1 VINPAKWQ
9 MWHDPDGTYQ
19 VIRRLVLENVR
30 QYLPRYGL
38 AFFFMALVAGS
49 TAASAWIMR
58 DVINEVFVNR
68 DPVMVYVIAASVM
81 GIFLVKGAATY
92 GQMVVLA
99 RIGNDIVATLQ
110 KRLFR
115 RVTEQDLAYFSEK
128 SLGDLAVR
136 VNQGASDARS
146 VMDMVMVTLGRDLLT
161 LVGLVAVM
169 LLQDPVL
176 SLIALVIMPPAILA
190 VTVLIKRVRKHAKQ
204 QIVSTAKIMSVLQE
218 TALGARVVKAFGLET
233 FMRTRMNEAVDDVQK
248 QADKIAALTA
258 RTSPLMETLGGCAV
272 GLVILYGGYAVV
284 EMGQDPGA
292 FFSFITALLLAYDPA
307 KRLARLQVNLSKSL
321 VGVRIMYELI
331 DDEPVLV
338 DKAGAQALAVAKGTV
353 EFETVGFSYGE
364 SAALAGLSLKAD
376 GGRTTA
382 LVGASG
388 AGKSTLFALLERYY
402 DPSEGRIAIDGQD
415 IRDVSVESL
424 RKQIAVVSQDTFLF
438 DVSIAENIA
447 LGRPGAT
454 RAEIEQAARDANA
467 HEFIL
472 EQPGGYETPAGLGGA
487 NLSGGQRQ
495 RIAIA
500 RAMLRDAP
508 ILLLDE
514 ATSAL
519 DAQSEAKV
527 QTALARLMKDRTT
540 LVIAHR
546 LATVR
551 HADLIHVLDRGKVV
565 ESGTHADLYAKDGVY
580 RRLCELQFQTD
591 EAKSGASQS
600 AAE

>member
-1 VINPAKWQ
+1 MNPAKWQ
-9 MWHDPDGTYQ
+9 LLQDPDGTYQ
-19 VIRRLVLENVR
+19 VVKRLVLENTR
-30 QYLPRYGL
+30 QYMARYGL

-68 DPVMVYVIAASVM
+68 DPMMVYVIAATVV
-81 GIFLVKGAATY
+81 GIFLVKGAASY

-110 KRLFR
+110 KTLFR
-115 RVTEQDLAYFSEK
+115 RITEQDTAYLDEK
-128 SLGDLAVR
+128 SLGDLSVR
-136 VNQGASDARS
+136 VNQGANDARA
-146 VMDMVMVTLGRDLLT
+146 VMDMVMVTLGRDVLT
-161 LVGLVAVM
+161 LVALVGVM

-176 SLIALVIMPPAILA
+176 SMIALVIMPPAVLA
-190 VTVLIKRVRKHAKQ
+190 VTVLIKRVRKHARQ
-204 QIVSTAKIMSVLQE
+204 QIVSSAKIMSVLQE
-218 TALGARVVKAFGLET
+218 TALGARVIKAFAIEP
-233 FMRTRMNEAVDDVQK
+233 FMRARMDAAVDDVRK

-284 EMGQDPGA
+284 ELDQDPGA

-331 DDEPVLV
+331 DDKPVLV
-338 DKAGAQALAVAKGTV
+338 DQDGAPPLEIRTGEV
-353 EFETVGFSYGE
+353 EFKDVDFSYGE
-364 SAALAGLSLKAD
+364 SPALRGLSLVAS
-376 GGRTTA
+376 GGQTTA

-388 AGKSTLFALLERYY
+388 AGKSTLFALLERFY
-402 DPSEGRIAIDGQD
+402 DPGSGRISIDGQD
-415 IRDVSVESL
+415 IRAVSLNSL
-424 RKQIAVVSQDTFLF
+424 RRQIAVVSQDTFLF
-438 DVSIAENIA
+438 DVSLRDNIA
-447 LGRPGAT
+447 LGCREAT
-454 RAEIEQAARDANA
+454 DAQIEQAARDANA
-467 HEFIL
+467 HDFIL
-472 EQPGGYETPAGLGGA
+472 ELPRGYDTPAGLGGA

-508 ILLLDE
+508 VLLLDE

-519 DAQSEAKV
+519 DAESESKV
-527 QTALARLMKDRTT
+527 QSALARLMKGRTT

-546 LATVR
+546 LSTVR
-551 HADLIHVLDRGKVV
+551 HADRIYVLDRGKVA

-580 RRLCELQFQTD
+580 RRLCDLQFQT
-591 EAKSGASQS
+591 EAAAAGQKKP